1 MNKKKGSPKQDSERS
16 QINDQEAM
24 LQQLDRGTVTP
35 IPTDDSRTSAALWQ
49 LSLILRDIAE
59 QSVQDNTERRLGNDE
74 ENDTK
79 CNDSRNK

>member
-1 MNKKKGSPKQDSERS
+1 MKKTEGGQAD
-16 QINDQEAM
+16 DQKAM
-24 LQQLDRGTVTP
+24 PRLTYKDNATS
-35 IPTDDSRTSAALWQ
+35 ISNDSRTSAVLWQ

-74 ENDTK
+74 DNDTR